1 MVYMDE
7 DEVIEAASAL
17 SIDRLV
23 PTHHGMW
30 KGVGAGPA
38 ALSTHAASFEH
49 PRVIEPI
56 EVGDRFD
63 VDRPGIVPPRVLE
76 DPGAVPTAGR
86 RPGEPLRSPA
96 VSGGRSG
103 GDSASAIPRRNR
115 DRRRRAIPGPRERR
129 STAHD
134 ADAGAVRGFARGRP

>member
-1 MVYMDE
+1 MDE

-30 KGVGAGPA
+30 KGVGADPA

-96 VSGGRSG
+96 VSGGPIRRRLRERDPPAESRPPPA
-103 GDSASAIPRRNR
+103 GDSRTPGTTIDGA
-115 DRRRRAIPGPRERR
+115 RRRRRRCERVREGSSLNR
-129 STAHD
+129 
-134 ADAGAVRGFARGRP
+134 